1 MKIIDNI
8 ERIERKWSL
17 HNCTKAQFHIA
28 ICRSKFCF
36 IKEYESRK
44 VNSIYFDDINLN
56 SLNENLDGNT
66 LKAKYRVRWYGNPK
80 KINSARFEIKMKK
93 GFLSKKKIYNIQNNK
108 FDFNL
113 ENLKKLTDEV
123 NNILYHRKKLQPI
136 LTTHYVRDYFISAN
150 RKIRSTIDDKLQSIM
165 ILNSGSLNSIKNFKK
180 LVLELKYSVENDEY
194 VKKNLSQ
201 MKDLRLSKNSKYLIS
216 AIDEKFSYS

>member
-1 MKIIDNI
+1 M
-8 ERIERKWSL
+8 
-17 HNCTKAQFHIA
+17 
-28 ICRSKFCF
+28 
-36 IKEYESRK
+36 
-44 VNSIYFDDINLN
+44 
-56 SLNENLDGNT
+56 
-66 LKAKYRVRWYGNPK
+66 
-80 KINSARFEIKMKK
+80 
-93 GFLSKKKIYNIQNNK
+93 SKKKIYNIQNNK

-180 LVLELKYSVENDEY
+180 LVLELKYNVENDEY